1 MSTEQQDQA
10 AQSEQ
15 PVVLVVDDSN
25 LVRRQVA
32 NALRGANLR
41 VLEATNGE
49 EALELLC
56 TREVHLLIT
65 DLNMPQMD
73 GIELLNAIEERGL
86 NVAAVVITNEGQVR
100 SLRLARKAG
109 AIAWITKPF
118 DPAILAR
125 SIVRVLSQ
133 GLHTRGRGEW

>member
-1 MSTEQQDQA
+1 
-10 AQSEQ
+10 
-15 PVVLVVDDSN
+15 VVLVVDDSN
-25 LVRRQVA
+25 LVLRQVA

-86 NVAAVVITNEGQVR
+86 NIAAVLITNEGQVR
-100 SLRLARKAG
+100 PRRLARRAG
-109 AIAWITKPF
+109 AIAWISLPF
-118 DPAILAR
+118 DPAILAG
-125 SIVRVLSQ
+125 SIVSVLSH
-133 GLHTRGRGEW
+133 GLRTRGHGEWSRLRRILG